1 MTTEQNARDAITR
14 ILGADAHADVTSFP
28 GGNLAI
34 RITAGE
40 HTATVD
46 GHDSSGWGWTVDPG
60 TDEGFSGHEEVADTL
75 EAALTHVREQLGR

>member
-1 MTTEQNARDAITR
+1 MTTERTARDTIAR
-14 ILGADAHADVTSFP
+14 VLGADVHADVTTFP

-34 RITAGE
+34 TLTTGE

-60 TDEGFSGHEEVADTL
+60 TDDGFTGHEDVADTL
-75 EAALTHVREQLGR
+75 EAALAGIRDRLGA